1 MTREEF
7 AALVGTICAPETTTP
22 LPNAYWEFEEPVNL
36 PFLTFYYPY
45 RADVHADNICYVPIE
60 HTVLEL
66 YTEQIDFPQEAAV
79 EAVLTGA
86 EITFSKDRNYIDS
99 ERMWQTVYEFDL
111 IITEEE
117 SNA

>member
-7 AALVGTICAPETTTP
+7 ATLVGTICIPDTTTA
-22 LPNAYWEFEEPVNL
+22 LPNAYWEFEEPVSL
-36 PFLTFYYPY
+36 PFLCFYYPY
-45 RADVHADNICYVPIE
+45 RNDFRADNVNFLPIE

-66 YTEQIDFPQEAAV
+66 YTEQIDFPQEEAV

-86 EITFSKDRNYIDS
+86 EITFTKNRNYIDS